1 MQQQTQHIQLIPKL
15 SNDIQTVQSDIHT
28 MKSSFGKD
36 ILDLREDLGKVK
48 SDTIKIIEQNR
59 KDDKADFESYKEY
72 VQTQFDQLNSKS
84 TTNEVPDREITVID
98 KESPPPSVLHQDG
111 NRFPKQYL
119 SQELSSYMQESYEN
133 VKS

>member
-15 SNDIQTVQSDIHT
+15 SNDIQTVQSDIYT

-72 VQTQFDQLNSKS
+72 VQTQFD
-84 TTNEVPDREITVID
+84 
-98 KESPPPSVLHQDG
+98 
-111 NRFPKQYL
+111 
-119 SQELSSYMQESYEN
+119 
-133 VKS
+133 

>member
-59 KDDKADFESYKEY
+59 KDDKAAFESYKEY

-84 TTNEVPDREITVID
+84 TRNEGPDY
-98 KESPPPSVLHQDG
+98 S
-111 NRFPKQYL
+111 N
-119 SQELSSYMQESYEN
+119 
-133 VKS
+133 